1 MVSVASTF
9 RCISKEMEFRFNHR
23 RDDLFALIGAQLVR
37 VLVAYPI
44 RIRWGNKGPD
54 PEMTNHPCQF
64 CGLCISWLIR
74 QIPSHNISEAPVP

>member
-44 RIRWGNKGPD
+44 RYTLG
-54 PEMTNHPCQF
+54 
-64 CGLCISWLIR
+64 
-74 QIPSHNISEAPVP
+74 